1 MKSFDNN
8 RIRPPATTRPPESG
22 SLRSAPRPPMAWA
35 AAGPPSPHGIH
46 PRPAPP
52 VRPGGEQPGRQR
64 VLLADAEPTRRESMA
79 RTLRAAGFVVHT
91 AADGA
96 EALRAV
102 TAYHP
107 TAAILDVEL
116 PVLDGAAVVI
126 ALRQTG
132 NRIPICTVG
141 PAESAEH
148 AVEML
153 EAGADDHVLR
163 PVTMPELAVRLKALV
178 RRVENGARSGSLLR
192 VGELEINVP
201 GRRVAYAGVEI
212 TLTRTEFD
220 LLVLLARAVG
230 VVVTRERL
238 LEQVW
243 GYDLKTG
250 SSVLDVF
257 ICYLRRKLEADGRPR
272 MLHTVRGVGYVLRP
286 F

>member
-1 MKSFDNN
+1 M
-8 RIRPPATTRPPESG
+8 ATT
-22 SLRSAPRPPMAWA
+22 
-35 AAGPPSPHGIH
+35 
-46 PRPAPP
+46 
-52 VRPGGEQPGRQR
+52 PGRQR

-79 RTLRAAGFVVHT
+79 RSLRAAGFVVHT

-107 TAAILDVEL
+107 TAAVLDLEL
-116 PVLDGAAVVI
+116 PVLDGESVVI

-132 NRIPICTVG
+132 SRVPICTVG
-141 PAESAEH
+141 PAESAAR
-148 AVEML
+148 AVAML

-163 PVTMPELAVRLKALV
+163 PVTMPELAARVKALV
-178 RRVENGARSGSLLR
+178 RRVENGARHSSTLH

-201 GRRVAYAGVEI
+201 GRRVCCAGVEI

-220 LLVLLARAVG
+220 LLALLARAAG

-243 GYDLKTG
+243 GYDPKSG

-257 ICYLRRKLEADGRPR
+257 ICYLRRKLEAGGNPR

-286 F
+286 S

>member
-1 MKSFDNN
+1 MGALPT
-8 RIRPPATTRPPESG
+8 RGVHPHQLPPT
-22 SLRSAPRPPMAWA
+22 RSAVEP
-35 AAGPPSPHGIH
+35 
-46 PRPAPP
+46 
-52 VRPGGEQPGRQR
+52 PGRQR

-79 RTLRAAGFVVHT
+79 RSLRAAGFVVHT

-96 EALRAV
+96 EALRV
-102 TAYHP
+102 ITAYHP
-107 TAAILDVEL
+107 TAAVLDLDL
-116 PVLDGAAVVI
+116 PVLDGASVVI

-132 NRIPICTVG
+132 SRVPICTVG
-141 PAESAEH
+141 PAEAADR
-148 AVEML
+148 AVAML

-163 PVTMPELAVRLKALV
+163 PVTMPELAARVRALV
-178 RRVENGARSGSLLR
+178 RRVEHGARHSGTLH

-201 GRRVAYAGVEI
+201 GRRVCRDGVEI

-220 LLVLLARAVG
+220 LLALLARAAG

-243 GYDLKTG
+243 GYDPKSG

-257 ICYLRRKLEADGRPR
+257 ICYLRRKLEAGGNPR

-286 F
+286 C